1 MNQYFFNSLRS
12 APGLGEGWE
21 DFLVFYFT
29 LAFQKAPLHHVFTFH
44 GTPPPLSE
52 DSAKLVALLI
62 NNDNVSVSRVDVA
75 ILTCRSWSWLVATMR
90 RTTLKIC
97 YCSTMRKTRHF
108 SFPLSTW
115 AAGLRSGLRIA
126 TTKRPFAIDGWSSR
140 LNTILNPH

>member
-1 MNQYFFNSLRS
+1 LNQYFVHLLRS

-97 YCSTMRKTRHF
+97 YCCKTGHF
-108 SFPLSTW
+108 SFPLSTCQW
-115 AAGLRSGLRIA
+115 PRSDLCIA
-126 TTKRPFAIDGWSSR
+126 TTKQAFAMGGC
-140 LNTILNPH
+140 PG